1 MARDIPMPHP
11 GTILKQE
18 FLEPMGLTAYA
29 LAKAIHVPRSR
40 VNEICRGNQGISA
53 AIALRLG
60 RVFKVDPRWFM
71 NMQGKYDLHVQE
83 RALAEELAAIKPR
96 EVADQTF
103 SGGTE

>member
-60 RVFKVDPRWFM
+60 RFFKVDPRWFM
-71 NMQGKYDLHVQE
+71 SMQGKYDLHVQE
-83 RALAEELAAIKPR
+83 RALAEELAAIQPR
-96 EVADQTF
+96 EVAA
-103 SGGTE
+103 